1 MVRHRICPAKH
12 VPVQV
17 QGGTVIGLRSVSSD
31 HASVKINIGGV
42 EVIED
47 ETSIVEV
54 EERKSTEANK
64 LESVK
69 LCLGMAEGY
78 EKGLELF

>member
-12 VPVQV
+12 VPVQE